1 MEAAFGSNAA
11 QYGVLFFLGDEFY
24 LKAGIELP
32 DEDFYEGYA
41 QIENGVGMIT
51 SMRTEFGYAIEDIQD
66 EHATVT
72 RERRISCAT
81 GYAAYDCIKSM
92 ADEAMASA
100 PELKVNVY
108 RIKNNFF
115 GESITVAGL
124 LTGKDVLEQLR
135 EASEKGEL
143 GETLLLPK
151 VMLKADEDIFLDDM
165 TPNEL
170 SEALGVK
177 IEFVGNDGAELL
189 NTLIG
194 RCENP

>member
-1 MEAAFGSNAA
+1 MKRFEDENEWILKE
-11 QYGVLFFLGDEFY
+11 VL
-24 LKAGIELP
+24 I
-32 DEDFYEGYA
+32 
-41 QIENGVGMIT
+41 
-51 SMRTEFGYAIEDIQD
+51 EFGMNWVVGVD
-66 EHATVT
+66 E
-72 RERRISCAT
+72 
-81 GYAAYDCIKSM
+81 GK
-92 ADEAMASA
+92 
-100 PELKVNVY
+100 N